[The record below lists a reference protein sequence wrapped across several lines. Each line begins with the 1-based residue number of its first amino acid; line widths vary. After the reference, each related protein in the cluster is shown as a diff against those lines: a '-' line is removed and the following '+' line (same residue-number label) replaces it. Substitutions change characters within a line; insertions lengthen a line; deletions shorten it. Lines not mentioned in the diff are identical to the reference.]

1 MLRCLFSKSADAGWY
16 INIRAIVNCKPY
28 QDAEGKERKDTKV
41 VFNENI
47 PVVDFKARW
56 PDLLAH
62 LTMLNSQEVEPANIY
77 YGVNP
82 RTNQSAASNK
92 ILDIAGYDGFYLD
105 LDDNK
110 SFTKLQ
116 RMIQVAFWTDYGL
129 PPSILV
135 ESGRGYHAYWVFN
148 GLLANKEWGQNVLRR
163 MVMLSGCKDKGNT
176 HDPTRVLRLPGFYN
190 VKTWWTGD
198 IPFCSLVQPE
208 NISADTNIYRY
219 EPAGFEHGFP
229 PSELANIETY
239 HSRAGA
245 LDVNVPLAER
255 VRIIA
260 REATKFMWDQKAK
273 QDGREV
279 GVTFTDPAASVASQA
294 AAAPVAAKEAEKL
307 KLTLTVV
314 PPIEHLPFKRHNGW
328 MKKYCLRGLD
338 GLNAEE
344 IKKTEEQTGL
354 TPFSGSEL
362 DYRVMYHLI
371 ALGYTEAAIIEFWM
385 RNGIKLYRPSKI
397 QKNPN
402 YLKMTFANAF
412 SAAEATLQQGR
423 TQAKEAFLTL
433 TPENQIELTH
443 HGLVFRRSED
453 KHVLIFTGDLELIR
467 RYHDESAE
475 TENER
480 EWFDLNIK
488 AFGPNG
494 VITYE
499 KLVPTN
505 AFYTIDKFMEHICDH
520 QARLITNRREEL
532 QCILSYL
539 ERRFH
544 SVPTKRF
551 TSKLTFKDDVYNFPQ
566 MKISADKIETKEDT
580 LVNDIFAKRY
590 PIYKWFQPNYYSEAQ
605 AQNFV
610 RNNLNSL
617 YTMHL
622 PRLVASIIGLIGAA
636 AVAVRF
642 REAFPGQ
649 EFNLPT
655 VNVRGSSSSGKSET
669 VRALCRL
676 CGAVG
681 ADYSQSTSTTLFAM
695 QRHISSTTFLP
706 VLIDEFKMN
715 QEGTN
720 SKALQIIRDIV
731 RRNYSG
737 ETILRGRADT
747 SLISFKLHAPIIIV
761 GEHQFETAGDIS
773 ETSRIVAVNTD
784 TYETTTARKEQF
796 AKVQAQRWEW
806 LAPLFYQFVLRQDVN
821 TLYALYNVIQKDMS
835 AKLEKTM
842 GDSVTRTAHNLAVI
856 HLGCLLWDKFFKSL
870 WPEAPDINVALNLEK
885 CLVEETI
892 RDNSENNHTFV
903 TKQENGP
910 AIVATNNEFFQ
921 MLTTIQEMDETGFKV
936 EEVNSKTYLEKPETN
951 ELLVFLTSMHE
962 KYRVYQRKF
971 NRDAP
976 PRSKMAAL
984 LHGMDARCSAWLTG
998 ANVVRWVN
1006 NKTHR
1011 CYVFNLRMLQD
1022 MKIWRAGPT
1031 LPPQEP
1037 DQSPGSG
1044 TIF

>member
-28 QDAEGKERKDTKV
+28 HDADGKERRDTRV

-47 PVVDFKARW
+47 PVVNFKMRW

-62 LTMLNSQEVEPANIY
+62 LTMLNSQEIEPANIY
-77 YGVNP
+77 FGVNP
-82 RTNQSAASNK
+82 RTNQSTASNK
-92 ILDIAGYDGFYLD
+92 VIDIAGYNSFYLD

-116 RMIQVAFWTDYGL
+116 RMIQVGFWTDYGL

-135 ESGRGYHAYWVFN
+135 ESGRGYHVYWIFN
-148 GLLANKEWGQNVLRR
+148 GLLTNKEWGQNVLRR

-219 EPAGFEHGFP
+219 EPAGFEQGFP
-229 PSELANIETY
+229 PSELQNIEQY
-239 HSRAGA
+239 HSRAGS
-245 LDVNVPLAER
+245 LDINVPLAER
-255 VRIIA
+255 IRIIA

-279 GVTFTDPAASVASQA
+279 GITITDPAASVAAQA

-314 PPIEHLPFKRHNGW
+314 PPIEHLPFKRQNAW

-371 ALGYTEAAIIEFWM
+371 SLGYTEEAINEFWM
-385 RNGIKLYRPSKI
+385 RNGIKLYRPSKM

-412 SAAEATLQQGR
+412 AAVEATLQQGR
-423 TQAKEAFLTL
+423 TQSKEAFLTL
-433 TPENQIELTH
+433 TPENQIALTDQ
-443 HGLVFRRSED
+443 GLVFRRSED
-453 KHVLIFTGDLELIR
+453 KHCLIFTGDIELIR
-467 RYHDESAE
+467 RYHDESAD

-480 EWFDLNIK
+480 EWFDLTIK
-488 AFGPNG
+488 AFGPKG
-494 VITYE
+494 VIMYE

-505 AFYTIDKFMEHICDH
+505 AFHTIDKFMEHICEH

-539 ERRFH
+539 ERRFPDA
-544 SVPTKRF
+544 PTKRF

-566 MKISADKIETKEDT
+566 MKISAEKIETKEDT

-590 PIYKWFQPNYYSEAQ
+590 PIYKWFQPNYYSESQ
-605 AQNFV
+605 AKTFIK
-610 RNNLNSL
+610 NNLNSL

-622 PRLVASIIGLIGAA
+622 PRLVAAIIGLIGAA

-642 REAFPGQ
+642 RDAFPGQ

-655 VNVRGSSSSGKSET
+655 VNVRGASSSGKSET

-676 CGAVG
+676 CGVVG
-681 ADYSQSTSTTLFAM
+681 QDYSQSTNLTMFAM
-695 QRHISSTTFLP
+695 QRHISSTTFIP
-706 VLIDEFKMN
+706 VLIDEFKLN
-715 QEGTN
+715 REGTN
-720 SKALQIIRDIV
+720 SKTLQMIRDIV

-747 SLISFKLHAPIIIV
+747 SLIGFKLHAPLIIV
-761 GEHQFETAGDIS
+761 GEHQLESEGDVS
-773 ETSRIVAVNTD
+773 ETSRVVAVNTD
-784 TYETTTARKEQF
+784 TYEISNERREQF

-806 LAPLFYQFVLRQDVN
+806 IAPLFYQFVLRQDVN
-821 TLYALYNVIQKDMS
+821 ALYAIYLAIQKDMGVT
-835 AKLEKTM
+835 LEKTM
-842 GDSVTRTAHNLAVI
+842 GDSVTRTAHNLAAL

-870 WPEAPDINVALNLEK
+870 WPEAPSIDSALNLKK
-885 CLVEETI
+885 CLLEETI
-892 RDNSENNHTFV
+892 LDNTENSHTFV
-903 TKQENGP
+903 AKQEAGP
-910 AIVATNNEFFQ
+910 TIVATNNEFFQ
-921 MLTTIQEMDETGFKV
+921 MLTTIQEIDETGF
-936 EEVNSKTYLEKPETN
+936 EISEVTAKTYLEKPEDN
-951 ELLVFLTSMHE
+951 ELLVFLTVMHE
-962 KYRVYQRKF
+962 KYRTYLKKF
-971 NRDAP
+971 NREAP
-976 PRSKMAAL
+976 PRTKMTAL
-984 LHGMDARCSAWLTG
+984 LRGMLAKKSIWLKETQ
-998 ANVVRWVN
+998 AVRWIN
-1006 NKTHR
+1006 NKAHR
-1011 CYVFNLRMLQD
+1011 CYIFDLNLIRQMG
-1022 MKIWRAGPT
+1022 IWRAAPTPPPNPT
-1031 LPPQEP
+1031 LTNNPNN
-1037 DQSPGSG
+1037 
-1044 TIF
+1044 IF